1 MSTEKRTINF
11 TLNGREVAAEVRP
24 QWNMVE
30 MLQNVFGL
38 TGARESCGQGLCGCC
53 TVLID
58 GKATTGCLQLA
69 ALVDGKD
76 VQTIESLEVDGEL
89 SPEQQAFIETGGF

>member
-11 TLNGREVAAEVRP
+11 TLNGRAVSAEVAL

-30 MLQNVFGL
+30 MLQNSFGL
-38 TGARESCGQGLCGCC
+38 MGARESCGQGLCGCC

-58 GKATTGCLQLA
+58 GQAATGCLQLA

-76 VQTIESLEVDGEL
+76 VQTIESLEADGKL
-89 SPEQQAFIETGGF
+89 SAEQ